1 MYVDIL
7 VLVIIVLAI
16 ITGIKNGIFTEIISI
31 FGFVMNIIIAKT
43 YTPLVLKYF
52 QKIDKVF
59 NNSYLVT
66 YIVTFVAVYLIISM
80 VLYFVKKV
88 LKKQKM
94 GFLNRA
100 LGGILGFVK
109 GTIVSLILI
118 LIYTYSLNF
127 APSLEKYSTGSEAIQ
142 IFYEIIPNF
151 ENYVPDSL
159 LEKFNNNATKK
170 MIEKSIS
177 TNL

>member
-1 MYVDIL
+1 MYLDIL
-7 VLVIIVLAI
+7 VLVIVVLAVL
-16 ITGIKNGIFTEIISI
+16 TGIRNGIFTEIISV

-43 YTPLVLKYF
+43 YTPLVLKFF

-59 NNSYLVT
+59 KNSYLVT
-66 YIVTFVAVYLIISM
+66 YIVTFVAVYLVISII
-80 VLYFVKKV
+80 LCFVKKA
-88 LKKQKM
+88 LRKQRM

-109 GTIVSLILI
+109 GTIVALIII

-127 APSLEKYSTGSEAIQ
+127 VPSLEKYSDESKTIQ

-151 ENYVPDSL
+151 ENYIPDSL
-159 LEKFNNNATKK
+159 LEKFNKNATKK
-170 MIEKSIS
+170 MIEKSII